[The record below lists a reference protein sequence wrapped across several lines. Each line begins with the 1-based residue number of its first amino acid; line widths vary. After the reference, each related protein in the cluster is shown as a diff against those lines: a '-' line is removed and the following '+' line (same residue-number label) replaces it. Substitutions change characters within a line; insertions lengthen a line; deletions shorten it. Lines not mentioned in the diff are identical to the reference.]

1 MGGLVCCAGRT
12 QVALLPGVTLL
23 ARRTSLSE
31 GARPAAGTGPTV
43 TLTGVAQ
50 GTAGRPGSEG
60 PGHSGAQDG
69 ARGAPTRSPARSPA
83 RPSDLIRSGLLRLGT
98 GG

>member
-43 TLTGVAQ
+43 TLTGVAR

-69 ARGAPTRSPARSPA
+69 ARGAPTRSLA